1 MLRLQLN
8 RQWYENGVLLV
19 GDLLDEN
26 AEMLELEDL
35 QASLGLKVY
44 FIQ

>member
-1 MLRLQLN
+1 MLRLHLN
-8 RQWYENGVLLV
+8 RQWYENGFSLV
-19 GDLLDEN
+19 VDFLDEN
-26 AEMLELEDL
+26 AEMLELEYL